1 MTHKSIRPLA
11 VAVAVA
17 TACLAAAGC
26 GSQAADDQ
34 TPVEEQTTPAK
45 TPQASPSEASPEE
58 PELTASPSGETTL
71 DGLEVSWLHY
81 TMAFSRVTDNPE
93 QWNGTMGFTLVNDDV
108 AMNIRFVD
116 TSFPIQGKL
125 LRVVF
130 DYRGGSKV
138 GDAFDFRLKDLRD
151 AVKKDPIRLIDG
163 AGNTYD
169 VVIVGSGPAYQS
181 DAQERLYFGFDVP
194 ADSKIEDFRIDTGS
208 GDQVTLAPLFPTQ
221 AP

>member
-17 TACLAAAGC
+17 TVCLAAAGC

-81 TMAFSRVTDNPE
+81 TMAFSRVTDDPE
-93 QWNGTMGFTLVNDDV
+93 WKHGTMGFALVNDDV
-108 AMNIRFVD
+108 VMEIRFPD
-116 TSFPIQGKL
+116 TVFQVQGKL

-151 AVKKDPIRLIDG
+151 AVKKDPITLIDG

-169 VVIVGSGPAYQS
+169 VAIVGAPAYQS
-181 DAQERLYFGFDVP
+181 DVQEQLYFGFDVP
-194 ADSKIEDFRIDTGS
+194 ADSKIEDFRIDTGY
-208 GDQVTLAPLFPTQ
+208 GDQVTLTPLFPTQ